1 MVLNCLDVSFYNA
14 ILVLHIW
21 SGVLLY
27 NVTFNQPLLEIRIL
41 GEFCSRI
48 RVESFNVVTG
58 GLHSHDELLNV
69 ILRLVLPRD
78 QFDVDVFS
86 KLIYN

>member
-1 MVLNCLDVSFYNA
+1 MSFYNA
-14 ILVLHIW
+14 ILVLRIW

-27 NVTFNQPLLEIRIL
+27 NVTFDQPLLEIRIP
-41 GEFCSRI
+41 GEFCSQI
-48 RVESFNVVTG
+48 RAESFNVVTS
-58 GLHSHDELLNV
+58 GLHSHDKLLNV